1 MNLTAYLFIVK
12 NPPNSIQIINQ
23 NIFTYSDKKAN
34 KDISKI
40 NNRKKKIKNMLHV
53 YRPFYQNK

>member
-40 NNRKKKIKNMLHV
+40 NNRKKK
-53 YRPFYQNK
+53 